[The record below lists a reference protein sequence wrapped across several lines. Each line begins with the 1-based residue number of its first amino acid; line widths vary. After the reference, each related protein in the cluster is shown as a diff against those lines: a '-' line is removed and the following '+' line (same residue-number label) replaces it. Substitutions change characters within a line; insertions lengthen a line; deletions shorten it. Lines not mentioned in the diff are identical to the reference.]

1 MLSVVS
7 DYFNKLLN
15 YFKGLQG
22 KEVILWAFII
32 GLIILLLVFGII
44 QTCRISN
51 LKKQEKLIQ
60 EVEALFNK
68 KQEEEA
74 ALKLAEEEE
83 AKAAEEALIAQK
95 EVNNLTYQAICA
107 AELGKVTHAICD
119 ANPNELVSAVKST
132 CKTFKDDQ
140 ITFIFK
146 VDQNLTQDLL
156 NDVNSVILE
165 TEFEKSNIML
175 ALNGNDYISNFDTY
189 KDVITLIKDNELP
202 IAVLDMG
209 NIIDHNA
216 LVDFD
221 FVTLN
226 KQFKNKYNEDDSNF
240 KHILVSGNA
249 YKAVEIESIEE
260 VSEIVNKEYFS
271 IDGEGVEIPYFYSNN
286 LFVSL
291 SDLALLTF
299 VRIQSLPDLL
309 PDYLFD
315 AAEPVVEEKVFE
327 DVAVIKEETEETPVV
342 AEVKEETPAEEP
354 AVEEEAE
361 EVEEDEEKSLSS
373 IKTKPFAVKMVNTS
387 DENKEYYNAIKNAL
401 LKHDKVRAQYS
412 KSGDGFMYKNKS
424 CAKVRLVGK
433 TLRLYLDLN
442 PLGYPTTRFHQKDM
456 SDVKKYVRTPFMVKV
471 KSNVG
476 LKKALFLID
485 EMARIYAMDL
495 IENYND
501 VNHMEHIE
509 EEANLYLATHPEF

>member
-1 MLSVVS
+1 MLSVVN
-7 DYFNKLLN
+7 DFFNTLLN
-15 YFKGLQG
+15 FFKNLK
-22 KEVILWAFII
+22 KEEIILLSIII
-32 GLIILLLVFGII
+32 GLIILLLVFGIV
-44 QTCRISN
+44 QSCRVSN
-51 LKKQEKLIQ
+51 RKKQEKLIE
-60 EVEALFNK
+60 EVKALFSQ
-68 KQEEEA
+68 KQEELE
-74 ALKLAEEEE
+74 ALKLAQEEE
-83 AKAAEEALIAQK
+83 AKAAAEALIAQK
-95 EVNNLTYQAICA
+95 EVNNLSYQAICA
-107 AELGKVTHAICD
+107 AELGKITHAVCQ

-132 CKTFKDDQ
+132 CETFKNDQ

-156 NDVNSVILE
+156 NDINSVILE

-175 ALNGNDYISNFDTY
+175 GFDGNNYISNYDAY
-189 KDVITLIKDNELP
+189 KDIVTLIKENEFA
-202 IAVLDMG
+202 ISVLDMG

-226 KQFKNKYNEDDSNF
+226 KSFKDKYNEDDSNF
-240 KHILVSGNA
+240 KHILISGNA
-249 YKAVEIESIEE
+249 LKAVEIESIDE
-260 VSEIVNKEYFS
+260 VSQIVNKEYFS
-271 IDGEGVEIPYFYSNN
+271 IDGEGLEIPYFYSNN

-291 SDLALLTF
+291 SDLSLLTF

-315 AAEPVVEEKVFE
+315 SNETVVDDRVFE
-327 DVAVIKEETEETPVV
+327 DVAVIREETEETPVV
-342 AEVKEETPAEEP
+342 EVVKEEKPVEETPA
-354 AVEEEAE
+354 EEEAE
-361 EVEEDEEKSLSS
+361 EVEEEEEKSLSS

-401 LKHDKVRAQYS
+401 LKHEKVRAQYS